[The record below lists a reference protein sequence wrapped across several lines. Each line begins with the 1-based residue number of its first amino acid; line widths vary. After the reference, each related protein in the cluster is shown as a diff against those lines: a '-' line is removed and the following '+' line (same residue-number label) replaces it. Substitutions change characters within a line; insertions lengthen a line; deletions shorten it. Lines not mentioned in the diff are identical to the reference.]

1 MKKVLYTISSI
12 IIIIS
17 LGFFGLIKTSHTEQ
31 KTAQDQLFNTISKTI
46 TSVNFENAGS
56 RELFTYNESA
66 ALDNVSSIVSTSASL
81 RLSKNSLRE
90 LVSLNSNALNL
101 KIPKS
106 QGGFFE
112 LELVKADIVAPEF
125 VMKERSGSS
134 KTIVSV
140 KQGVHYRGIIKNN
153 NNSVVSLSLFDN
165 MVMGIIS
172 NDEGNFVIGPVETN
186 KPDSEKYILYNDR
199 DLLIANNFECG
210 VEGREEEFTKYKTIT
225 GQNIQ
230 SDNSGDNSAMSSAPV
245 KVYFE
250 CDYKM
255 YQDNGS
261 NTQNVSNFVTGMF
274 NNVATIYANEGLTVQ
289 ISEVNTWTG
298 QDPYRNMTQSDQVL
312 TAFGQN
318 TQDNFM
324 GSLAHLLSTR
334 NAGMGGIAWINI
346 LCEPYHSNG
355 SWGRYAFS
363 NIDANYSN
371 FPIYSWTVGVVAHEM
386 GHNYGSFHTHS
397 CHWPTRPGVTN
408 GAIDS
413 CYTAEG
419 NCFNN
424 PHASRGTIMS
434 YCHLW
439 STAQGGG
446 IDFNRGF
453 GPLPGDTIRAW
464 YNRAACLL
472 TVLNSSEAPSTF
484 ALTQNTPNPFNP
496 TTNFK
501 FILPVNSLVTLKVY
515 DITGREIVSLINNQ
529 TYNAGTYDYQF
540 NSAGLNLSSGV
551 YFYRVYAQ
559 KADDN
564 SVVFSD
570 IKKMVLVK

>member
-17 LGFFGLIKTSHTEQ
+17 LGFFGLIKTSHTEH
-31 KTAQDQLFNTISKTI
+31 KTAAQDQLFNRISTTI
-46 TSVNFENAGS
+46 TSANFENAGS
-56 RELFTYNESA
+56 RELFIYDESA
-66 ALDNVSSIVSTSASL
+66 MLDNVTSIVSTSASL
-81 RLSKNSLRE
+81 RLSKTGLRE
-90 LVSLNSNALNL
+90 LVNLNSNALNL
-101 KIPKS
+101 KIPKGKS
-106 QGGFFE
+106 GFFE
-112 LELVKADIVAPEF
+112 LELVKADVISPEF
-125 VMKERSGSS
+125 VMKERNGSS
-134 KTIVSV
+134 KTIVNV
-140 KQGVHYRGIIKNN
+140 KQGVHYRGIIKNDN
-153 NNSVVSLSLFDN
+153 SSVVSVSLFDN

-172 NDEGNFVIGPVETN
+172 NDEGNFVIGPVETD
-186 KPDSEKYILYNDR
+186 KPDSENYIIYNDR
-199 DLLIANNFECG
+199 DLMIANNFECG
-210 VEGREEEFTKYKTIT
+210 VEGREEKFTKYKTVT
-225 GQNIQ
+225 GQNTQ
-230 SDNSGDNSAMSSAPV
+230 LDNSAMSSAPV

-250 CDYKM
+250 CDYRM
-255 YQDNGS
+255 YLDNGS

-274 NNVATIYANEGLTVQ
+274 NNVATIYANEGLAVQ
-289 ISEVNTWTG
+289 ISEIATWTG
-298 QDPYRNMTQSDQVL
+298 QDPYRNMTQSEQVL
-312 TAFGQN
+312 TTFGQN

-324 GSLAHLLSTR
+324 GNLAHLLSTR

-346 LCEPYHSNG
+346 LCEPYNSNG
-355 SWGRYAFS
+355 HSGRYAFS
-363 NIDANYSN
+363 NIESNYSN
-371 FPIYSWTVGVVAHEM
+371 FPTYSWTVGVVAHEM
-386 GHNYGSFHTHS
+386 GHNYGSYHTHA
-397 CHWPTRPGVTN
+397 CHWPTRPGITN

-419 NCFNN
+419 GNCFNN
-424 PHASRGTIMS
+424 PRASRGTIMS

-453 GPLPGDTIRAW
+453 GPLPGDTIRGW
-464 YNRAACLL
+464 YNRAGCLL

-484 ALTQNTPNPFNP
+484 ALTQNSPNPFNP

-501 FILPVNSLVTLKVY
+501 FILPVNSVVTLKVY
-515 DITGREIVSLINNQ
+515 DISGREIVSLINNQ
-529 TYNAGTYDYQF
+529 TYSAGTYDYQF

>member
-12 IIIIS
+12 IIIAV
-17 LGFFGLIKTSHTEQ
+17 LGFFGLLKTSHTEQ
-31 KTAQDQLFNTISKTI
+31 KSAEKEQLFNRISKTVAG
-46 TSVNFENAGS
+46 VNFQNTSS
-56 RELFTYNESA
+56 RELFSYNESA
-66 ALDNVSSIVSTSASL
+66 ALDNVSSIVSTSAPL
-81 RLSKNSLRE
+81 RLSQNNLAE
-90 LVSLNSNALNL
+90 LVSLNSNAINL
-101 KIPKS
+101 RIPKNS
-106 QGGFFE
+106 NEFFD
-112 LELVKADIVAPEF
+112 LELIKADIIAPEF
-125 VMKERSGSS
+125 VIKERNGSS
-134 KTIVSV
+134 KTIANVR
-140 KQGVHYRGIIKNN
+140 QGVHYRGIIKND
-153 NNSVVSLSLFDN
+153 NNSIVSLSLFDN
-165 MVMGIIS
+165 KVMGIVA
-172 NDEGNFVIGPVETN
+172 NDEGNFVIGPVDN
-186 KPDSEKYILYNDR
+186 QISSSENYILYNDR

-210 VEGREEEFTKYKTIT
+210 VEGREEEFTKYRTVT
-225 GQNIQ
+225 AQNEQ
-230 SDNSGDNSAMSSAPV
+230 TDNSTASTAPV

-261 NTQNVSNFVTGMF
+261 NLQNVSNFVTGMF
-274 NNVATIYANEGLTVQ
+274 NNVAAIYANEGLTVQ
-289 ISEVNTWTG
+289 ISEIDSWTG
-298 QDPYRNMTQSDQVL
+298 PDPYRNMTASDNVL
-312 TAFGQN
+312 IAFGQN

-334 NAGMGGIAWINI
+334 SAGMGGIAWINI
-346 LCEPYHSNG
+346 LCQPYNSNG

-363 NIDANYSN
+363 NIDNNYLT
-371 FPIYSWTVGVVAHEM
+371 FPLYSWTVGVVAHEM
-386 GHNYGSFHTHS
+386 GHNFGSMHTHA

-424 PHASRGTIMS
+424 PHASRGTVMS

-446 IDFNRGF
+446 IDLNRGF

-464 YNRAACLL
+464 YNRAACLS
-472 TVLNSSEAPSTF
+472 TVLNSSEAPSNF
-484 ALTQNTPNPFNP
+484 ALTQNKPNPFNP

-501 FILPVNSLVTLKVY
+501 FILPVNSIVTLKVY
-515 DITGREIVSLINNQ
+515 DISGREIASLLNNQ
-529 TYNAGTYDYQF
+529 TFNAGTYGYQF
-540 NSAGLNLSSGV
+540 NAASFNLSSGV
-551 YFYRVYAQ
+551 YFYRLYAN
-559 KADDN
+559 DVNNN

>member
-31 KTAQDQLFNTISKTI
+31 KTAQEQLFNTISKTI

-56 RELFTYNESA
+56 RELFTYNESP

-125 VMKERSGSS
+125 VMKERNGSS

-153 NNSVVSLSLFDN
+153 NNSVVSVSLFDN

-186 KPDSEKYILYNDR
+186 KPDSENYILYNDR

-210 VEGREEEFTKYKTIT
+210 IEGREEKFTKYKTVT

-230 SDNSGDNSAMSSAPV
+230 SHSDNSAMSTAPV

-250 CDYKM
+250 CDNRM
-255 YQDNGS
+255 YIDNGS

-289 ISEVNTWTG
+289 ISEVDTWTSP
-298 QDPYRNMTQSDQVL
+298 DPYRNMTQSVDVL
-312 TAFGQN
+312 TSFGQN

-334 NAGMGGIAWINI
+334 NAGMGGIAWINV
-346 LCEPYHSNG
+346 LCEPYNANGHS
-355 SWGRYAFS
+355 GRYAFS
-363 NIDANYSN
+363 NIDAEYAN
-371 FPIYSWTVGVVAHEM
+371 FPTYSWTVGVVAHEM
-386 GHNYGSFHTHS
+386 GHNYGSMHTHA

-419 NCFNN
+419 GNCFNN

-439 STAQGGG
+439 SVAQGGG
-446 IDFNRGF
+446 IQFNRGF
-453 GPLPGDTIRAW
+453 GPLPGDTIRSW

-472 TVLNSSEAPSTF
+472 TVLNSSESPSTF
-484 ALTQNTPNPFNP
+484 ALTQNSPNPFNP

-529 TYNAGTYDYQF
+529 TYSAGTYDYQF

-559 KADDN
+559 KTDDN